1 MKANLREFKRDVQN
15 VQAWLVGNGIAS
27 LAAAVYLMREGNVPG
42 PNIHILDLHPGFEG
56 EMATLGDAENGYFLP
71 YQCLPHFHGAC
82 IESLLSL
89 VPGILDP
96 DMSLLGDIREFSR
109 QRQSQPEAVRTPG
122 AIKLKALASD
132 AVYTGEFQVG
142 LKHRLE
148 LIKLLL
154 ESEKTLASK
163 KINEAFDKS
172 FFDTGFWLY
181 WSTTFAFQP
190 WHSLTE
196 FQRHLRKYLEDI
208 RSLKHVSG
216 SIKTGYNL
224 FHSIVYP
231 IIAYLRDEKVDF
243 RFDIEVSDIRFY
255 PESDP
260 ATVFEIAL
268 VRNGE
273 ECLVSLDPDDICLV
287 DLGFSRSGAVYG
299 TNVASPPFLSSNW
312 EDLLMREWRLW
323 QGLSRKSSKFGNPVN
338 FLSRALESGIE
349 TFTTTVWGMDFMRLY
364 DKLTYEP
371 AGTSDTLSLTDSNW
385 LITINVPHHPVF
397 PYQPADSHV
406 ICGYALSPAREGNF
420 VNKPMFAC
428 SGMEVFTEV
437 LSHLGFPLHPILDKS
452 ITIPCGMPLG
462 TAPFLTRST
471 HDRPEV
477 VPHATTNIACL
488 GQFTELP
495 DETTLSIEYSVRSAQ
510 QAVYT
515 LLDLPRSPPKVK
527 KNILWEIFEIL
538 V

>member
-1 MKANLREFKRDVQN
+1 MKTNLREFKRDAQN

-181 WSTTFAFQP
+181 WSTT
-190 WHSLTE
+190 
-196 FQRHLRKYLEDI
+196 Y
-208 RSLKHVSG
+208 
-216 SIKTGYNL
+216 
-224 FHSIVYP
+224 
-231 IIAYLRDEKVDF
+231 
-243 RFDIEVSDIRFY
+243 
-255 PESDP
+255 
-260 ATVFEIAL
+260 
-268 VRNGE
+268 
-273 ECLVSLDPDDICLV
+273 
-287 DLGFSRSGAVYG
+287 
-299 TNVASPPFLSSNW
+299 
-312 EDLLMREWRLW
+312 
-323 QGLSRKSSKFGNPVN
+323 
-338 FLSRALESGIE
+338 
-349 TFTTTVWGMDFMRLY
+349 
-364 DKLTYEP
+364 
-371 AGTSDTLSLTDSNW
+371 
-385 LITINVPHHPVF
+385 
-397 PYQPADSHV
+397 
-406 ICGYALSPAREGNF
+406 
-420 VNKPMFAC
+420 
-428 SGMEVFTEV
+428 
-437 LSHLGFPLHPILDKS
+437 LSHLI
-452 ITIPCGMPLG
+452 M
-462 TAPFLTRST
+462 
-471 HDRPEV
+471 
-477 VPHATTNIACL
+477 
-488 GQFTELP
+488 
-495 DETTLSIEYSVRSAQ
+495 
-510 QAVYT
+510 
-515 LLDLPRSPPKVK
+515 
-527 KNILWEIFEIL
+527 L
-538 V
+538 VLKYANC